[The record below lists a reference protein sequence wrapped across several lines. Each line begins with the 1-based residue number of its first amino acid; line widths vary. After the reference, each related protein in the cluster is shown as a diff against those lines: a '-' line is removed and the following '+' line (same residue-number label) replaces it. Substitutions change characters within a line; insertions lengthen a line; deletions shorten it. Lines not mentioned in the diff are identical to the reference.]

1 MRKVVMGRKDF
12 QLSQQVIRS
21 CLGILLGRGLAE
33 PVVKVLVFCKLLRF
47 LRTLNCPL
55 LSYVEL
61 LGRLAHHPGR
71 LQLILPL
78 LLKLLLASLTILLAI
93 RARKLFIAVVGVVNE
108 ALVLVLGVP
117 LTRIDELVAVLYLAL
132 LIIIVLRAFIII
144 AFTWQFIRLVGDR
157 FLIIFSFLALCIRG
171 GKAIFLRDVIG
182 CLRLTLNWCLSTTL
196 DRFAI
201 VALSA

>member
-12 QLSQQVIRS
+12 QLSKQVIRS

-61 LGRLAHHPGR
+61 LGRLAHHPCR

-78 LLKLLLASLTILLAI
+78 LLELLLASLAILLAI
-93 RARKLFIAVVGVVNE
+93 RTRKLFIAVVCVVNE

-117 LTRIDELVAVLYLAL
+117 LTGIDELVAVLYLAL
-132 LIIIVLRAFIII
+132 LIVIVLRAFVII
-144 AFTWQFIRLVGDR
+144 AFTWQFIRIVGNR
-157 FLIIFSFLALCIRG
+157 FLVVFSFLALCIRG
-171 GKAIFLRDVIG
+171 GKTIFLRDVIG
-182 CLRLTLNWCLSTTL
+182 RLRFALNRRLSTTL

-201 VALSA
+201 VTLSA

>member
-182 CLRLTLNWCLSTTL
+182 CLGLTLNWCLSTTL